1 MLALPLAKL
10 AVGVKVLRRTVPRPV
25 SALNV
30 PPLTVTSAKVK
41 LMPGSSLKVKEI
53 TLVSPAFKLAT
64 EEVMVTLGAVVST
77 A

>member
-64 EEVMVTLGAVVST
+64 DEVTITLGAMVST
-77 A
+77 V